1 MMHLDDGQLR
11 AWLDQQLDTQALK
24 SANEH
29 LAVCARCA
37 SRVNYLRDQTEY
49 ARMRLGHLAPDAS
62 VRFDAREALVEH
74 ASRRKEPIQM
84 RTLIKKPAFL
94 AAGLV
99 ALLVIALLF
108 PPVQAMANDFL
119 GLFRVQQVKVI
130 SFDPAIL
137 GQLDQSMQGQSSQIR
152 QIFQDNIEK
161 VQSGQFTQ
169 VDNLQ
174 QAASLAGFTPR
185 LPANSQVSSIGVSP
199 EQKFEV
205 TIDTELWNS
214 VLAGL
219 GQDGL
224 SIPADLNGQKIT
236 VDVPAGVTTG
246 IGQCESISQMR
257 SDGPLPEQL
266 KDCTLLIELPS
277 PVVTTPDGLD
287 VPRLAEAMLT
297 VLGMDPA
304 QARTFS
310 QSTDWATTLV
320 LPIPSGEGISN
331 RQVNLDGTTA
341 TLVTSDKNQEYTLF
355 WVRNGIMY
363 AVFGSG
369 DPQAGLDLSA
379 SLPQ

>member
-11 AWLDQQLDTQALK
+11 AWLDKQLDPQMLK

-29 LAVCARCA
+29 LADCARCA
-37 SRVNYLRDQTEY
+37 SRADYLRDQSAY
-49 ARMRLGHLAPDAS
+49 ARSRLGRLVPDAS
-62 VRFDAREALVEH
+62 VRFDAHEALFKH
-74 ASRRKEPIQM
+74 ASRRKESFQM
-84 RTLIKKPAFL
+84 RTLLKKPAFL

-119 GLFRVQQVKVI
+119 GLFRVQQVKVV
-130 SFDPAIL
+130 SFDPAVL
-137 GQLDQSMQGQSSQIR
+137 GQLDQSMQGQSAQIR
-152 QIFQDNIEK
+152 QIFKDNVQK
-161 VQSGQFTQ
+161 VQSGKFTQ
-169 VDNLQ
+169 VNNLE
-174 QAASLAGFTPR
+174 QAANLAGFTPR
-185 LPANSQVSSIGVSP
+185 LPANSQVTSIGVSP
-199 EQKFEV
+199 EQKYEIA
-205 TIDTELWNS
+205 IDTELWNS

-236 VDVPAGVTTG
+236 VDIPAGVTTG
-246 IGQCESISQMR
+246 IGQCESISQM
-257 SDGPLPEQL
+257 SAHGPIPEQL
-266 KDCTLLIELPS
+266 KDCTVLIELPS

-304 QARTFS
+304 QARSFS

-320 LPIPSGEGISN
+320 LPVPSGEGISN
-331 RQVNLDGTTA
+331 RQVSVDGTSA

-355 WVRNGIMY
+355 WVRNGILY

-369 DPQAGLDLSA
+369 DPQTGLDLSA